1 MNFARIAS
9 RMAGQS
15 VTALPVK
22 HDTSIPLFEDE
33 AFEKDLEKL
42 QETAGSLVEGVEG
55 YLEKLLENMQQDGSV
70 LPGELE
76 ELGQQTAAH
85 VTAICAMLIQK
96 TLGVDEEGEEE
107 ESEGEKS
114 KSEPKSKPEPKS
126 EAKPKES
133 KSEEPKESVSSKS
146 ARPSKRT
153 Q

>member
-1 MNFARIAS
+1 MNLAQLAS
-9 RMAGQS
+9 RVAGQS

-33 AFEKDLEKL
+33 TFAKDLAKL
-42 QETAGSLVEGVEG
+42 QQKASELVEGVDG
-55 YLEKLLENMQQDGSV
+55 YLEKLLDGMHKDGSV

-96 TLGVDEEGEEE
+96 TLGVDEEGEED
-107 ESEGEKS
+107 ESEAK
-114 KSEPKSKPEPKS
+114 EPKSESKPKS

-153 Q
+153 L